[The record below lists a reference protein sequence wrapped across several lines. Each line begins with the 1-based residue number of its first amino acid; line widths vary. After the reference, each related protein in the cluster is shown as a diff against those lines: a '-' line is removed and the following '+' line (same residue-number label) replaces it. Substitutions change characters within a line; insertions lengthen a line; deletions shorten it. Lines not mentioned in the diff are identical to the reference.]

1 MKYHRIIPRLDIKGP
16 NLVKGIHLEG
26 LRVLGDPEKFA
37 YNYYIKGA
45 DELIYQDVVAS
56 LYQRNSLLGIVKR
69 TSDSI
74 FIPLTVGGGI
84 RNLSDINDV
93 LRSGADK
100 VAINTAAINNP
111 KLINEASKTFGSS
124 TIVISIEY
132 IKQRDG
138 SFLIYTDNGR
148 ESTGIEL
155 FSWIKEVEDRG
166 AGEVLLTSI
175 DKEGTGKGGD
185 VFTLK
190 KASSLINIPIIGHG
204 GIGSSSDII
213 DIFKNTH
220 IDGVSISSL
229 LHYEELKNINSDFRI
244 KDEGNYSFLRKKQP
258 SKLIKGITI
267 ESIKSSL
274 INEDISVRCL

>member
-1 MKYHRIIPRLDIKGP
+1 
-16 NLVKGIHLEG
+16 
-26 LRVLGDPEKFA
+26 
-37 YNYYIKGA
+37 
-45 DELIYQDVVAS
+45 
-56 LYQRNSLLGIVKR
+56 
-69 TSDSI
+69 
-74 FIPLTVGGGI
+74 
-84 RNLSDINDV
+84 